1 MMLYETG
8 ISYMILKDRVNEVTS
23 VIGIGP
29 AELSGTTIGCISF
42 ADSIPDGETFPYA
55 IEVVQGLDWEI
66 GIGVYD
72 ALINSLIRLQVL
84 KSSNN
89 DDFVF
94 FVEGQKNAYIT
105 LPADYTPLNSRDLG
119 QFAMTTSN
127 TLFGVISDPDG
138 SGSLVFNNSPSLIS
152 PDIGDASGTSLYV
165 TEDLSVGG
173 IFTANIDGG
182 MF

>member
-1 MMLYETG
+1 ML
-8 ISYMILKDRVNEVTS
+8 LKDRVNEVTS

-29 AELSGTTIGCISF
+29 AELSGTTIGCVSF
-42 ADSIPDGETFPYA
+42 KDSIPDGETFPYA
-55 IEVVQGLDWEI
+55 IEVVQGIDWEI
-66 GIGVYD
+66 GIGRYD
-72 ALINSLIRLQVL
+72 LYNNSIIRLQIV

-89 DDFVF
+89 NDFVF
-94 FVEGQKNAYIT
+94 FTEGQKNAYIT
-105 LPADYTPLNSRDLG
+105 LPAEYTPLNSKDLG
-119 QFAMTTSN
+119 QFAVTTSN

-138 SGSLVFNNSPSLIS
+138 TGNLVFNTSPSLIS